1 MKILLALLLFPIF
14 SFSQTTTYS
23 KEEERIL
30 QYVNNQYAY
39 ALKYDSTEILETA
52 LDSCWK
58 FLNKYPNSFAKP
70 GVFSYM
76 LEMAVLNH
84 SDNNIIATLIDS
96 TIYFDPSSVT
106 KFKIAEMLIEKEI
119 DPDKGYI
126 FLNEAY
132 PNLSASYHKYKSN
145 ILFAR
150 KAITDGKSTIA
161 KMFYEKALLEDSTRA
176 EGWYE
181 YASYLTFSEQTNELK
196 KAKKQIQSLDKAD
209 RITYKNY
216 SKNSPNVGKEFLDNK
231 LSDLEGNLID
241 FNNFKGKPIVAQYF
255 SNWCPQPKKYPALE
269 NISKEFP
276 NTKIILINVLESPEK
291 LKSKYL
297 NKPEYEY
304 LKKYTIVF
312 EDSAFSN
319 KFSGKS
325 MGTLFLIDES
335 GKIILDL
342 QGYSKDYEKL
352 LREALKNLE
361 SKNNYKKKPNLF

>member
-1 MKILLALLLFPIF
+1 MKVLLALLLFPMF
-14 SFSQTTTYS
+14 SFSQTTYS
-23 KEEERIL
+23 KEEERML

-58 FLNKYPNSFAKP
+58 FLNKYPNSFAKS

-84 SDNNIIATLIDS
+84 SDKNIIATLIDS
-96 TIYFDPSSVT
+96 TVYFDPSSVT
-106 KFKIAEMLIEKEI
+106 KYKVAEMLIEKEI
-119 DPDKGYI
+119 DSEKGYL

-132 PNLSASYHKYKSN
+132 PNLNAAYHKYKSN

-150 KAITDGKSTIA
+150 KAITDGKLTIA
-161 KMFYEKALLEDSTRA
+161 NLFYEKALLEDSTRA

-181 YASYLTFSEQTNELK
+181 YASYLTFTEQTNVLNK
-196 KAKKQIQSLDKAD
+196 VKKQIQLLEKDD
-209 RITYKNY
+209 RINY
-216 SKNSPNVGKEFLDNK
+216 SNHSKNSPNIGKEFLDIQ
-231 LSDLEGNLID
+231 LLDLEGKIID
-241 FNNFKGKPIVAQYF
+241 FSKFKGKPLVAQYF

-276 NTKIILINVLESPEK
+276 NTKIILINVFESPEE

-297 NKPEYEY
+297 NKPEYDY
-304 LKKYTIVF
+304 LKKYTLVF
-312 EDSAFSN
+312 EDSISSN
-319 KFSGKS
+319 KFSSKS
-325 MGTLFLIDES
+325 MGTLFLIDET

-352 LREALKNLE
+352 LKEALKKIN
-361 SKNNYKKKPNLF
+361 SKK

>member
-1 MKILLALLLFPIF
+1 MKIVLALLLFPIF

-23 KEEERIL
+23 KEEERML

-84 SDNNIIATLIDS
+84 SDKNIIATLIDS
-96 TIYFDPSSVT
+96 TVYFDPSSVT
-106 KFKIAEMLIEKEI
+106 KYKVAEMLIEKEI
-119 DPDKGYI
+119 DPEKGYL
-126 FLNEAY
+126 FLKEAY
-132 PNLSASYHKYKSN
+132 PNLTAAYHKYKSN
-145 ILFAR
+145 IIFAR

-161 KMFYEKALLEDSTRA
+161 NMFYEKALLEDSTRA

-181 YASYLTFSEQTNELK
+181 YASYLTFTEQTNELNK
-196 KAKKQIQSLDKAD
+196 VKKQIQLLEKDD
-209 RITYKNY
+209 RINY
-216 SKNSPNVGKEFLDNK
+216 SNHSKNSPNIGKEFLDIQ
-231 LSDLEGNLID
+231 LLDLEGNIID
-241 FNNFKGKPIVAQYF
+241 FSKFKGKPLVAQYF

-276 NTKIILINVLESPEK
+276 NTKIILINVFESPEE

-297 NKPEYEY
+297 NKPEYDY
-304 LKKYTIVF
+304 LKKYTLVF
-312 EDSAFSN
+312 EDSISSN
-319 KFSGKS
+319 KFYSKS
-325 MGTLFLIDES
+325 MGTLFLIDET

-352 LREALKNLE
+352 LREALKKLE
-361 SKNNYKKKPNLF
+361 SKK